1 MTQSSST
8 TPTDVRHPHE
18 GVHYD
23 NPTSKP
29 LQAPVGKAEQE
40 GTQRFVWKLIFILI
54 LCVVAM
60 VVVLGLISRH

>member
-8 TPTDVRHPHE
+8 SSTEVRQPHE

-29 LQAPVGKAEQE
+29 LQAPLGKAEQE
-40 GTQRFVWKLIFILI
+40 RTQRFVWKLFFILI
-54 LCVVAM
+54 SCVIALG
-60 VVVLGLISRH
+60 VVLGLVTRH